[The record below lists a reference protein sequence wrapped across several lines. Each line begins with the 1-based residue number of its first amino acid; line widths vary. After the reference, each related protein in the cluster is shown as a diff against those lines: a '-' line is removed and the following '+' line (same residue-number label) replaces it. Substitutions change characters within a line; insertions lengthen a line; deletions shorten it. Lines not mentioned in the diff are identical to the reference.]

1 MTFMAGVKPHHYRIS
16 CAARATGLFSTR
28 QGRVDIKPG
37 IDITAQEM
45 IAVRENLLQGLNV
58 QDDVIDFNLLMHP
71 PATKD

>member
-1 MTFMAGVKPHHYRIS
+1 
-16 CAARATGLFSTR
+16 
-28 QGRVDIKPG
+28 VDIKPG

-45 IAVRENLLQGLNV
+45 IAVRENLLQGLDV